1 MGCFSYIC
9 SCCGKNIRIGEKCV
23 LIHIRDGKELGRTE
37 GHYNG
42 YGGVEEDP
50 VYRGE
55 DGVNSHQSICTS
67 EFGLPSSY
75 RFGRMRVLP
84 DGRLLD
90 SDVISS
96 FVKEYILSH
105 TLDVIA
111 TGMKIPSAEEMK
123 RKSFTEARLCFSTSS
138 KPVSD
143 ETIAMVAAHR
153 LQERL
158 SLEIEKDGERV
169 DIAHEWALS
178 LPKWE
183 GATSGIV
190 ATHSF
195 CYHSIKDPQKLPFS
209 DPDPYQAGGLARKKY
224 V

>member
-96 FVKEYILSH
+96 FVKEYVHSH
-105 TLDVIA
+105 TLETISA
-111 TGMKIPSAEEMK
+111 EMKIQNVKDMEN
-123 RKSFTEARLCFSTSS
+123 KSFLEAKMYFGMSR
-138 KPVSD
+138 KVVPN
-143 ETIAMVAAHR
+143 ETIVTFTAYR

-158 SLEIEKDGERV
+158 CLEIEKEKNRV
-169 DIAHEWALS
+169 EIAYRWAMS
-178 LPKWE
+178 LPKWM
-183 GATSGIV
+183 GASSGTIAV
-190 ATHSF
+190 HSC
-195 CYHSIKDPQKLPFS
+195 CYQKAQNPDDLHFS
-209 DPDPYQAGGLARKKY
+209 DGDYEQGMGEPRPEYQ
-224 V
+224 